1 MARAGAARKA
11 AASGAT
17 AVPVVKTNDGD
28 FVLSLF
34 RGLSVLRAFSDG
46 RTLLSVADAARMAG
60 LSSSSAR
67 RCLHTLTL
75 LGYTRHVPRHRAYE
89 LSPLIVDLRSSFLS
103 ADVMARTA
111 GPMLQGVARQL
122 GGSCSLARL
131 DGDRVEYLRHEGTP
145 PAAASRSTSTQPALE
160 TAAGRVLLAEL
171 DARSITT
178 ALNRWKP
185 KRLTELTVLDKG
197 IMKTR
202 LTRVRRRGYEVV
214 DRESGPDIWSVAV
227 PVRRRGV
234 VVAALSVDLPVVQ
247 ESPHVPAVTT
257 CVMVAAA
264 QLGDLLDLQSQL

>member
-11 AASGAT
+11 AASEAT
-17 AVPVVKTNDGD
+17 ATRVVKPNDGD

-34 RGLSVLRAFSDG
+34 RGLSVLRAFSGG
-46 RTLLSVADAARMAG
+46 RTVLSVADAARMAG

-67 RCLHTLTL
+67 RCLHTLTI

-103 ADVMARTA
+103 ADVLARTA

-145 PAAASRSTSTQPALE
+145 PAASRSTSSQPALD

-178 ALNRWKP
+178 ALNRWRP
-185 KRLTELTVLDKG
+185 KRVTELTVLDKG

-227 PVRRRGV
+227 PVRRRGA

-247 ESPHVPAVTT
+247 ESPHMPAVTT